1 MFRWHVLSQQRWFP
15 RMERTP
21 CRVVLNLQSTPWK
34 RSSGMNKLLA
44 STAVCLVLG
53 TAAFAQ
59 SPNNSTTTSPSAQP
73 QNNSRDRDSS
83 TQRAPDST
91 AQNQPS
97 GSAQN
102 QSSQN
107 QSSQNQSSQTQPS
120 QNQSSQNQPSHNQPS
135 GSAQNQPSNS
145 TKDQPSSSAQSQPSG
160 STANPPAPTSAASQP
175 AAPASSNP
183 SQAQSNPPTQSGSS
197 PAPSQA
203 QTNNPPAANNQAQ
216 QNSGNA
222 NTNTAQQPAPSNQ
235 SNTAQSHQTNVNASV
250 NLNDQ
255 QRTRVSQSFARL
267 NVQPVRNVNFSV
279 SVGTVVP
286 RDVHLQTVPA
296 DVVEIV
302 PQYRGYSFF
311 AVRDEIVIVDP
322 ATYKIVTVLPRSGGG
337 TAAAPASSHSKV
349 SFTDKDRDVVRK
361 HVRSSTER
369 RTTGSSATR
378 VEIRRGE
385 RVPDTVE
392 IEEFPETVY
401 REAPA
406 LREYRYIYRDNR
418 TYVVEPTERRI
429 IEEID

>member
-1 MFRWHVLSQQRWFP
+1 
-15 RMERTP
+15 
-21 CRVVLNLQSTPWK
+21 
-34 RSSGMNKLLA
+34 MNKLLA
-44 STAVCLVLG
+44 STSVCLVLG

-59 SPNNSTTTSPSAQP
+59 SPNNSTTSPSSSQP

-83 TQRAPDST
+83 TQRTPDSA

-97 GSAQN
+97 GSTQN

-107 QSSQNQSSQTQPS
+107 QSSQNQSSQ
-120 QNQSSQNQPSHNQPS
+120 NQSSQNQSS
-135 GSAQNQPSNS
+135 GSAQNQPSGS
-145 TKDQPSSSAQSQPSG
+145 AKDQPSSSAQNQPSG
-160 STANPPAPTSAASQP
+160 STANQPAPNSTASQP
-175 AAPASSNP
+175 APAPSSNP
-183 SQAQSNPPTQSGSS
+183 SQAQSNPPSQSGSP

-222 NTNTAQQPAPSNQ
+222 NTNQPAPSNQ
-235 SNTAQSHQTNVNASV
+235 GNTAQSHQTNVNASV

-337 TAAAPASSHSKV
+337 TAAAPASSHSRV
-349 SFTDKDRDVVRK
+349 SFTDKDREVVRK

-406 LREYRYIYRDNR
+406 LREYRYIHRDNR

>member
-1 MFRWHVLSQQRWFP
+1 
-15 RMERTP
+15 
-21 CRVVLNLQSTPWK
+21 
-34 RSSGMNKLLA
+34 MNKLLA

-59 SPNNSTTTSPSAQP
+59 SPNNSATSPNSQP
-73 QNNSRDRDSS
+73 QTNSRDRDSS
-83 TQRAPDST
+83 TQRAPDSA

-97 GSAQN
+97 GS
-102 QSSQN
+102 
-107 QSSQNQSSQTQPS
+107 T
-120 QNQSSQNQPSHNQPS
+120 QNQPSQNQPS
-135 GSAQNQPSNS
+135 GSAQNQPSGS
-145 TKDQPSSSAQSQPSG
+145 AKDQPSSSAQNQPSG
-160 STANPPAPTSAASQP
+160 STANQPAPNSTASQP
-175 AAPASSNP
+175 APAPSSNP
-183 SQAQSNPPTQSGSS
+183 SQAQSNPPSQSGGS
-197 PAPSQA
+197 PPPSQA
-203 QTNNPPAANNQAQ
+203 QTNNPPATNNQAQ
-216 QNSGNA
+216 QNPGNA
-222 NTNTAQQPAPSNQ
+222 NTNQPAPANQ
-235 SNTAQSHQTNVNASV
+235 GNTAQSHQTNVNASV

-296 DVVEIV
+296 DIVEIV
-302 PQYRGYSFF
+302 PQYRGYSFV

-322 ATYKIVTVLPRSGGG
+322 ATYKIITVLPRSGGG

-406 LREYRYIYRDNR
+406 LREYRYIHRDSR

>member
-1 MFRWHVLSQQRWFP
+1 
-15 RMERTP
+15 
-21 CRVVLNLQSTPWK
+21 
-34 RSSGMNKLLA
+34 MNKLLA
-44 STAVCLVLG
+44 STALCLVLG

-59 SPNNSTTTSPSAQP
+59 SPNNSTTASPSSQP

-97 GSAQN
+97 GS
-102 QSSQN
+102 
-107 QSSQNQSSQTQPS
+107 T
-120 QNQSSQNQPSHNQPS
+120 QNQPSPNQPS

-145 TKDQPSSSAQSQPSG
+145 TKDQSSSSAQNQPSG
-160 STANPPAPTSAASQP
+160 STANQPAPNSAASQP
-175 AAPASSNP
+175 APATSSNP
-183 SQAQSNPPTQSGSS
+183 SQAQNNPPTQSGSS

-222 NTNTAQQPAPSNQ
+222 NTNTAQQPAPSKQ
-235 SNTAQSHQTNVNASV
+235 GNTAQSHQTNVNASV

-311 AVRDEIVIVDP
+311 AVRDEIVIVNP
-322 ATYKIVTVLPRSGGG
+322 ASYKIVTVLPRSGGG
-337 TAAAPASSHSKV
+337 TAAAPASSHSRV

>member
-1 MFRWHVLSQQRWFP
+1 
-15 RMERTP
+15 
-21 CRVVLNLQSTPWK
+21 
-34 RSSGMNKLLA
+34 MNKLLA

-59 SPNNSTTTSPSAQP
+59 SPNNSTTSPGAQP
-73 QNNSRDRDSS
+73 QNNSRDKDSS
-83 TQRAPDST
+83 TQRAPDSA

-97 GSAQN
+97 GSTQNQPSQN

-107 QSSQNQSSQTQPS
+107 QSSQNQPS
-120 QNQSSQNQPSHNQPS
+120 QNQPS
-135 GSAQNQPSNS
+135 GSAQNQPSGS
-145 TKDQPSSSAQSQPSG
+145 AKDQPSGSAQNQPSG
-160 STANPPAPTSAASQP
+160 STANQPASNSAASQP
-175 AAPASSNP
+175 APAPSSNP
-183 SQAQSNPPTQSGSS
+183 SQAQSNPPSQSGSS

-222 NTNTAQQPAPSNQ
+222 NTNQPAPANQ
-235 SNTAQSHQTNVNASV
+235 GNTAQSHQTNVNASV

-296 DVVEIV
+296 DIVEIV

-322 ATYKIVTVLPRSGGG
+322 ASYKIVTVLPRSGGG
-337 TAAAPASSHSKV
+337 TAAAPASSHSRV

-361 HVRSSTER
+361 HVRSTER

-406 LREYRYIYRDNR
+406 LREYRYIHRDSR

>member
-1 MFRWHVLSQQRWFP
+1 
-15 RMERTP
+15 MERTAYLA
-21 CRVVLNLQSTPWK
+21 VLNLQSTPWK
-34 RSSGMNKLLA
+34 RSSRMNKLLA

-59 SPNNSTTTSPSAQP
+59 SPNNSTTTSPNSSQP

-83 TQRAPDST
+83 TQRAPDSA

-97 GSAQN
+97 GSTQN

-107 QSSQNQSSQTQPS
+107 QSSQNQSSP
-120 QNQSSQNQPSHNQPS
+120 NQSSQNQPSQSQPS
-135 GSAQNQPSNS
+135 GSAQNQPSS
-145 TKDQPSSSAQSQPSG
+145 SAKDQPSGSAQNQPSS
-160 STANPPAPTSAASQP
+160 STANQPAANSAASQP
-175 AAPASSNP
+175 APAPSSNP

-222 NTNTAQQPAPSNQ
+222 NTNQPAPSNQ
-235 SNTAQSHQTNVNASV
+235 GNTAQSHQTNVNASV

-296 DVVEIV
+296 EIVEIV

-322 ATYKIVTVLPRSGGG
+322 ATYKIVTVLPHSGGG

-349 SFTDKDRDVVRK
+349 SFTEKDRDVVRK

-369 RTTGSSATR
+369 RTTGSSASR

-392 IEEFPETVY
+392 VEEFPETVY

-406 LREYRYIYRDNR
+406 LREYRYIHRDNR

>member
-1 MFRWHVLSQQRWFP
+1 
-15 RMERTP
+15 
-21 CRVVLNLQSTPWK
+21 
-34 RSSGMNKLLA
+34 MNKLLA

-59 SPNNSTTTSPSAQP
+59 SPNNSTTTSPNSSQP

-83 TQRAPDST
+83 TQRAPDSA

-97 GSAQN
+97 RSTQN
-102 QSSQN
+102 QSSQNQPSQN
-107 QSSQNQSSQTQPS
+107 QSSQNQSSP
-120 QNQSSQNQPSHNQPS
+120 NQSSQNQSS
-135 GSAQNQPSNS
+135 GSAQNQPSGAA
-145 TKDQPSSSAQSQPSG
+145 KDQPSSSAQNQPSG
-160 STANPPAPTSAASQP
+160 STANQPAANSAASQP
-175 AAPASSNP
+175 APAPSSNP

-222 NTNTAQQPAPSNQ
+222 NTNTNTAQQPAPSNQ

-296 DVVEIV
+296 EIVEIV
-302 PQYRGYSFF
+302 PQYRGYSFV

-337 TAAAPASSHSKV
+337 TAAAPASSRSKV

-369 RTTGSSATR
+369 RTTGSSASR

-406 LREYRYIYRDNR
+406 LREYRYIHRDSR

>member
-1 MFRWHVLSQQRWFP
+1 
-15 RMERTP
+15 
-21 CRVVLNLQSTPWK
+21 
-34 RSSGMNKLLA
+34 MNKLLA

-59 SPNNSTTTSPSAQP
+59 SPNNSTATSPNAQP
-73 QNNSRDRDSS
+73 QNNPRDRDSS
-83 TQRAPDST
+83 TQRAPDSA
-91 AQNQPS
+91 AQQPS
-97 GSAQN
+97 GSTQN
-102 QSSQN
+102 
-107 QSSQNQSSQTQPS
+107 QPS
-120 QNQSSQNQPSHNQPS
+120 QNQSSQNQPS
-135 GSAQNQPSNS
+135 GSA
-145 TKDQPSSSAQSQPSG
+145 KDQPSSSAQNQPSG
-160 STANPPAPTSAASQP
+160 STANQPAPNSAASQP
-175 AAPASSNP
+175 APATSSNP

-197 PAPSQA
+197 PPPSQA

-222 NTNTAQQPAPSNQ
+222 NTNQPAPSNQ
-235 SNTAQSHQTNVNASV
+235 GNTAQSHQTNVNASV
-250 NLNDQ
+250 DLNDQ

-296 DVVEIV
+296 EIVEIV

-337 TAAAPASSHSKV
+337 TAAAPASSHSRV

-361 HVRSSTER
+361 HVRTSTER

-406 LREYRYIYRDNR
+406 LREYRYIHRDSR

>member
-1 MFRWHVLSQQRWFP
+1 
-15 RMERTP
+15 
-21 CRVVLNLQSTPWK
+21 
-34 RSSGMNKLLA
+34 MNKLLA

-59 SPNNSTTTSPSAQP
+59 SPNNSTTTSPNAQP

-83 TQRAPDST
+83 TQRAPDSA
-91 AQNQPS
+91 AQQPS
-97 GSAQN
+97 GSTQN
-102 QSSQN
+102 
-107 QSSQNQSSQTQPS
+107 QPS
-120 QNQSSQNQPSHNQPS
+120 QNQSSQNQPS
-135 GSAQNQPSNS
+135 GSAQNQPSGS
-145 TKDQPSSSAQSQPSG
+145 AKDQPSSSAQNQPSG
-160 STANPPAPTSAASQP
+160 STANQPAPNSAASQP
-175 AAPASSNP
+175 APAPSSNP

-197 PAPSQA
+197 PPPSQA

-222 NTNTAQQPAPSNQ
+222 NTNQPAPSNQ
-235 SNTAQSHQTNVNASV
+235 GNTAQSHQTNVNASV

-296 DVVEIV
+296 EIVEIV

-337 TAAAPASSHSKV
+337 TAAAPASSHSRV

-361 HVRSSTER
+361 HVRTSTER

-406 LREYRYIYRDNR
+406 LREYRYIHRDSR

>member
-1 MFRWHVLSQQRWFP
+1 
-15 RMERTP
+15 MERTA
-21 CRVVLNLQSTPWK
+21 RLVVLNLQSTPWK
-34 RSSGMNKLLA
+34 RSSRMNKLLA

-59 SPNNSTTTSPSAQP
+59 SPNNSTTSPSSSSQP
-73 QNNSRDRDSS
+73 PNNSRDKDSS
-83 TQRAPDST
+83 TQRAPDS
-91 AQNQPS
+91 AKQNQPS
-97 GSAQN
+97 GS
-102 QSSQN
+102 
-107 QSSQNQSSQTQPS
+107 T
-120 QNQSSQNQPSHNQPS
+120 QNQSSQNQPSQNHPSGSAQNQPSQNQPS

-145 TKDQPSSSAQSQPSG
+145 TKDQPPSSAQNQPSG
-160 STANPPAPTSAASQP
+160 STANQPATNSTASQP
-175 AAPASSNP
+175 APAPSSNP
-183 SQAQSNPPTQSGSS
+183 TQAQSNPPQSGSS

-222 NTNTAQQPAPSNQ
+222 NTNQPAPSNQ
-235 SNTAQSHQTNVNASV
+235 GNTAQSRQTNVNASV

-296 DVVEIV
+296 EIVEIV

-406 LREYRYIYRDNR
+406 LREYRYIHRDNR